1 MDSKSVMTTVLFPVA
16 LSTSSLKNFPTP
28 KAMNARA
35 MSLTKLILSISV
47 CGTAPRS
54 DGPMRIPAIIYP
66 VTFGNLQSLVSR
78 VTKKPASSI
87 TDSETSIIVTLLMD
101 EYIFSNI
108 VFLLDSGLI
117 LCYYYTY
124 ENYKCKLLFFNSR

>member
-1 MDSKSVMTTVLFPVA
+1 M
-16 LSTSSLKNFPTP
+16 
-28 KAMNARA
+28 
-35 MSLTKLILSISV
+35 
-47 CGTAPRS
+47 
-54 DGPMRIPAIIYP
+54 
-66 VTFGNLQSLVSR
+66 SR

-87 TDSETSIIVTLLMD
+87 TDSEISIIVTLLMD